1 MKQSLL
7 IALAVL
13 ATAPVA
19 KAAQDA
25 VNTDFVQPN
34 SPYKAEG
41 MPDAGTF
48 NPNWRYRRGV
58 PLHQAPTAMFV
69 FPPADYAPPAPQAT
83 GYKLVAAPT
92 LPPAPGYGYV
102 RLRRADRN

>member
-25 VNTDFVQPN
+25 EKVGRILTYV
-34 SPYKAEG
+34 EG
-41 MPDAGTF
+41 
-48 NPNWRYRRGV
+48 
-58 PLHQAPTAMFV
+58 
-69 FPPADYAPPAPQAT
+69 
-83 GYKLVAAPT
+83 KLSK
-92 LPPAPGYGYV
+92 
-102 RLRRADRN
+102 

>member
-1 MKQSLL
+1 MSTTPG
-7 IALAVL
+7 ANRRVL
-13 ATAPVA
+13 
-19 KAAQDA
+19 
-25 VNTDFVQPN
+25 
-34 SPYKAEG
+34 SI
-41 MPDAGTF
+41 DAGTF

-58 PLHQAPTAMFV
+58 PLDQAPTAMFV